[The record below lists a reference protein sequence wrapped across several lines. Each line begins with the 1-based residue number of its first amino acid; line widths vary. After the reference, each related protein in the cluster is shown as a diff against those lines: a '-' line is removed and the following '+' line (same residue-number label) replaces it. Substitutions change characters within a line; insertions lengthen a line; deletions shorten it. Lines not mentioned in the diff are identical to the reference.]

1 DRFAM
6 VIGEVDDLA
15 VLRREPRQSVAQ
27 PLFAIFLLEDK
38 LRAVRGIDE
47 RGCKFAVKLHVG
59 AAAARGQRLVAG
71 QRPKPSRDREERPA
85 NEDALRQTS
94 RKTSLKSSSALAGS
108 PTSRSSQR

>member
-1 DRFAM
+1 M

-15 VLRREPRQSVAQ
+15 VLWREPRQSVAQ

-71 QRPKPSRDREERPA
+71 NRQEPSRDRGAPRKRRRLAPDVEEDIAQELFGTR
-85 NEDALRQTS
+85 R
-94 RKTSLKSSSALAGS
+94 LAH
-108 PTSRSSQR
+108 